1 MAKVSAVER
10 NKKRERMVK
19 AKAATRAELKA
30 IIKNRD
36 VSPEERIQAVMKL
49 SKMPRNSSK
58 VRIMNRCDLTGR
70 PHSVYR
76 KFRLGRV
83 VLRDLA
89 SQGQIPGM
97 VKSSW

>member
-10 NKKRERMVK
+10 NKKRVRMNK
-19 AKAATRAELKA
+19 ARATKRAELKA
-30 IIKNRD
+30 VIKNRE
-36 VSPEERIQAVMKL
+36 VSPEERFEAVMKL
-49 SKMPRNSSK
+49 SKLPRNSSA
-58 VRIMNRCDLTGR
+58 VRVKNRCELTGR
-70 PHSVYR
+70 SHSVYR